1 MKGYEVFLKKYITPD
16 VYQQTLDSVFGEE
29 WRNKED
35 AWEPE
40 TIRQEIERI
49 WAVEPIDEV
58 FEKIMA
64 LQTYLTT
71 DLFWDDLIAFENMV
85 LAFNDRHVDPDLV
98 QSCTPEELAYGVE
111 VASRVRSRRDWII
124 DIIEYI
130 RACHRQYGQLVYHE
144 VLKFAQPKYK
154 DERADLVK
162 RIDKQIKVGVPR
174 LLDEDSIIEVQ
185 AAKTDDCDAYVRER
199 LMKGK

>member
-1 MKGYEVFLKKYITPD
+1 MKGYEIFLKKYVTPN
-16 VYQQTLDSVFGEE
+16 VYKRTLDSVFGEE

-49 WAVEPIDEV
+49 WAIEPLDEV

-71 DLFWDDLIAFENMV
+71 DLFWDDLIAFENIV
-85 LAFNDRHVDPDLV
+85 LAFNDRHVDPDMI

-111 VASRVRSRRDWII
+111 VASRVRPERNWII
-124 DIIEYI
+124 DIIEYTKNTRSKNMQSMSGTI
-130 RACHRQYGQLVYHE
+130 SMR
-144 VLKFAQPKYK
+144 
-154 DERADLVK
+154 
-162 RIDKQIKVGVPR
+162 PR
-174 LLDEDSIIEVQ
+174 LAGILSLRSIVGLAFFMHDLETGAVGL
-185 AAKTDDCDAYVRER
+185 YLVRRILYFRVEIVE
-199 LMKGK
+199 KSQ